1 MRLLKLDLK
10 DIGPFNEGHL
20 NFTMDGDYSPVTI
33 ITGENGTGK
42 TIILRQSGHF

>member
-20 NFTMDGDYSPVTI
+20 DFTNEDGHYSPVTI
-33 ITGENGTGK
+33 ITGEK
-42 TIILRQSGHF
+42 MVLVKLLY